1 MKPTT
6 DYERNVF
13 IELTALGDESS
24 TFKDDYKNST
34 GIDREIKEGIMNGI
48 AENLLTDEARILLAA
63 FRIAGITEQQAAQ
76 VFYITSIKVSK

>member
-13 IELTALGDESS
+13 IELTALSYESS
-24 TFKDDYKNST
+24 TFKEDYKNST
-34 GIDREIKEGIMNGI
+34 GIDREIKEGMMNGI
-48 AENLLTDEARILLAA
+48 AEKLLTDETRILLAA
-63 FRIAGITEQQAAQ
+63 FRISGITEQQVAQ